1 MLGSNR
7 CIISGPDW
15 GASFHH
21 GFQIPLGMTG
31 TSSMID
37 HELLIRHKQVNQR
50 KTLEENY
57 LIQLYGSWSGRIS
70 LIYHAAS
77 DFGGLICQLKKLLAS
92 YFYWQVSVVW
102 DSWFILP
109 LLIVTTNEFSFTDIF
124 CYQHLFSGKTNLPW
138 SINSHVLLREHTN
151 GWNITSQ

>member
-1 MLGSNR
+1 MRNIRARLRSLLPSWAPNF
-7 CIISGPDW
+7 SGNDGDVFNDRSW
-15 GASFHH
+15 ATDTA
-21 GFQIPLGMTG
+21 L
-31 TSSMID
+31 
-37 HELLIRHKQVNQR
+37 KQVNQR
-50 KTLEENY
+50 KTLEDNY

-124 CYQHLFSGKTNLPW
+124 CYQHLFISGKTNLPW

-151 GWNITSQ
+151 GWNITSL